1 VALITRRKA
10 VAVSAVLSLAAGSI
24 APAFAAPPIPAGDYA
39 ACQTTN
45 ESDFR
50 KAVLDITTATL
61 TRGTSEIDYA
71 AAVADEWRRLGVG
84 TVLDREVDKAFATV
98 KDEQSWG
105 SLLQSLGSENKAKE
119 LTIALTERVYRSDG
133 MKTAIEDLATGVGR
147 SIAGRIELATSDA
160 AGPAIECMKA
170 FLGPRY
176 GSTVAGVVT
185 GTAGKEFEVG
195 SETARGDVTAGG
207 VLNQTA
213 GGITGAA
220 ILVMRRQLGNMAGR
234 LGTRLVGSVLSRLVT
249 VVAGGVGLVLIAK
262 DVWDL
267 RYGVLP
273 IIATE
278 LKSDESKK
286 SVQTELAAAISSQI
300 GEHVVEIARHAS
312 DKIVD
317 IWKEYRAAHAIV
329 LDLAEK
335 QPGFRAFLDRV
346 RPEALPRVDEVTGLL
361 MPVEGEAGVLRRL
374 SDGTLDLAVNKLP
387 EPAMEIARQTRSLE
401 QGLAWNA
408 VAGTRID
415 KVLEFELFQRTKPA
429 DFTTQSLERLVALND
444 PVAVKRLAVLSP
456 ATRDLLFD
464 LDQTVL
470 TTAARSLN
478 EGELVVFAGYLTGLA
493 PDTRQRLLDRVAA
506 EPTSL
511 KALTS
516 PRARDAVLGSRDQGA
531 ALEILLRATDG
542 DTPEALQNDVRLA
555 WERQIHPEILWHRHP
570 ILIVLTGLAA
580 LILLLIVR
588 RLFRGPRPQSPGP
601 RAGSDSGSTPT
612 PSPKPL
618 QT

>member
-1 VALITRRKA
+1 MITRRNA
-10 VAVSAVLSLAAGSI
+10 VAGTVILSLVTGSL
-24 APAFAAPPIPAGDYA
+24 APAFAAPPSPAGDYA

-45 ESDFR
+45 EADFR

-61 TRGTSEIDYA
+61 TRGTSSIDYSS
-71 AAVADEWRRLGVG
+71 AVADEWRRLDVSR
-84 TVLDREVDKAFATV
+84 TLDIEVDRAFATV

-133 MKTAIEDLATGVGR
+133 MKQAIEDLATGVGR
-147 SIAGRIELATSDA
+147 SIAGRIEIATSDA
-160 AGPAIECMKA
+160 AGPATECMKA

-234 LGTRLVGSVLSRLVT
+234 LGTRLVGSVLSRLVS

-267 RYGVLP
+267 RFGVLP
-273 IIATE
+273 IIAAE

-286 SVQTELAAAISSQI
+286 SVQVELAAAISSQI

-317 IWKEYRAAHAIV
+317 IWKEYRAAHAMV
-329 LDLAEK
+329 LELAEK
-335 QPGFRAFLDRV
+335 QPDFRAFLDRI

-361 MPVEGEAGVLRRL
+361 IPIEGEAGVMRRL
-374 SDGTLDLAVNKLP
+374 SDGTLDLAVNRLP
-387 EPAMEIARQTRSLE
+387 EPAMEIARQTRSME
-401 QGLAWNA
+401 QAIAWSA
-408 VAGTRID
+408 VAGDRID
-415 KVLEFELFQRTKPA
+415 KVVEFELFQRTKPG
-429 DFTTQSLERLVALND
+429 DFTTQSLGRLVSLDD
-444 PVAVKRLAVLSP
+444 PVAVKRLAVVTP
-456 ATRDLLFD
+456 QTRDLLFD
-464 LDQTVL
+464 LDPGVL
-470 TTAARSLN
+470 TAAARGLN
-478 EGELVVFAGYLTGLA
+478 ESELTVFAGYLTGLSA
-493 PDTRQRLLDRVAA
+493 ETRQRLLDRVAA
-506 EPTSL
+506 EPATL
-511 KALTS
+511 KSLTS
-516 PRARDAVLGSRDQGA
+516 PRARDAVLASRDQGA
-531 ALEILLRATDG
+531 ALEILLRSSDQ
-542 DTPEALQNDVRLA
+542 DTPQALQNDVRLA

-580 LILLLIVR
+580 LILLLILR
-588 RLFRGPRPQSPGP
+588 RLFRGPRPQPP
-601 RAGSDSGSTPT
+601 RSLDVSATGKNSDT

-618 QT
+618 ET